1 MNVACTYG
9 HSDANAR
16 LNRVEL
22 SALASQSDAAL
33 ERFTD
38 IRAVIDQ
45 LAPGIT
51 PNDLTTALRLYTTVT
66 SSVQTI
72 LNSGTSNNAA
82 NSLQDILDDV
92 DVVVEQGSAEG
103 QRVVGGGRGVLDNDE
118 EGSGGKQGGSDES
131 SRDHMEEN

>member
-1 MNVACTYG
+1 MNVPCTYG
-9 HSDANAR
+9 HIDANCR

-51 PNDLTTALRLYTTVT
+51 HNDLADALRLYTTAA
-66 SSVQTI
+66 QTI
-72 LNSGTSNNAA
+72 LNSNITNNPA
-82 NSLQDILDDV
+82 NSSQNLLDNV
-92 DVVVEQGSAEG
+92 NFLVEQGSAEG
-103 QRVVGGGRGVLDNDE
+103 QRDVGGSQGALDDDE
-118 EGSGGKQGGSDES
+118 EGLSGKQGGSDES
-131 SRDHMEEN
+131 SRDRMEED

>member
-1 MNVACTYG
+1 MNVPCTYG

-51 PNDLTTALRLYTTVT
+51 PSDLANALRLYNN
-66 SSVQTI
+66 SVQTI
-72 LNSGTSNNAA
+72 LNSGAINNPA
-82 NSLQDILDDV
+82 NYIQNILDNV
-92 DVVVEQGSAEG
+92 DIVVEQGSAEG
-103 QRVVGGGRGVLDNDE
+103 QRVVGGGRGALDIDE
-118 EGSGGKQGGSDES
+118 GGSGGKQGGSGES
-131 SRDHMEEN
+131 FRDHMEED